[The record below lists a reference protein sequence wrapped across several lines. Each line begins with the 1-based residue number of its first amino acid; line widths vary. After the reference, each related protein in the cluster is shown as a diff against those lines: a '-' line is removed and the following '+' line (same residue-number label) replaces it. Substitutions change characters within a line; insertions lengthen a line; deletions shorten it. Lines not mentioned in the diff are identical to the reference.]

1 MEIDKKII
9 FLISSII
16 ILSFFAAISQAFFSP
31 AGDQA
36 EAVIFAVD
44 KGEAVKEIATNLK
57 DQKIIKSLYAF
68 LIYTGLT
75 GKYSKIQAGEY
86 LLSSK
91 MSVADIVRVL
101 SRGETAKESVTI
113 IEGWDLRDI
122 NGYLTGK
129 GMTAD
134 EGLYTLAGTPAK
146 KEDNANVKDLAQRF
160 DFLADKPEKMS
171 LEGYLF
177 PDTYYLDKGDGAE
190 ALIEKALQN
199 FGDKLNPEMR
209 NEIKK
214 QKKTIFDIV
223 TMASMI
229 EKEVKTLKDK
239 KIVSGILWKRMDSGM
254 RLQVDATILYEENK
268 TGLKIY
274 TKDTQIDSP
283 YNTYRVDGLPLGP
296 ISNPGMDSII
306 AAIYPT
312 TNPYYYY
319 LSSPDGK
326 TIFSKTLEEHN
337 YNKAKYLK

>member
-9 FLISSII
+9 ALISSII
-16 ILSFFAAISQAFFSP
+16 ILIFFAAISQAFFSP
-31 AGDQA
+31 AGNQA
-36 EAVIFAVD
+36 EAVIFTVD
-44 KGEAVKEIATNLK
+44 KGEAVKEIASNLK
-57 DQKIIKSLYAF
+57 DQKIIKSPYAF
-68 LIYTGLT
+68 LIYAGIA

-91 MSVADIVRVL
+91 MSVADIIRIL
-101 SRGETAKESVTI
+101 SKGETAKENVTI

-122 NGYLTGK
+122 NSYLTNK
-129 GMTAD
+129 GITTN
-134 EGLYTLAGTPAK
+134 EGLYSLSGTPAK
-146 KEDNANVKDLAQRF
+146 EEDNANVKELAQRF
-160 DFLADKPEKMS
+160 DFLADKSMKMS

-199 FGDKLNPEMR
+199 FGEKMTPEMR

-229 EKEVKTLKDK
+229 EKEVKTLEDK

-268 TGLKIY
+268 AGLKIY

-296 ISNPGMDSII
+296 ISNPGLDSII

-312 TNPYYYY
+312 TTPYYYY
-319 LSSPDGK
+319 LSAPDGK